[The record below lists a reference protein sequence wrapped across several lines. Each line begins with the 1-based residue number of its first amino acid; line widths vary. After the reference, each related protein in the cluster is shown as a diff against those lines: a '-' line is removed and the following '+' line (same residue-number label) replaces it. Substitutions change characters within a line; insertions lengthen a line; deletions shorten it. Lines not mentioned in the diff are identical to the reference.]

1 MKPQYVLD
9 SDTVIDALR
18 GHRAV
23 RARIEA
29 VSPDDVAISAMTVSE
44 LRFGAIGS
52 RSSARQ
58 MTETA
63 AFLAQV
69 AVLPFTLSAA
79 LVHAEIRLALRN
91 NPIGSAD
98 MIIAATTLSLP
109 AILVTSNTR
118 EFARVPNL
126 QVESWR

>member
-18 GHRAV
+18 GHPSV
-23 RARIEA
+23 RSRIEA

-79 LVHAEIRLALRN
+79 LIHAEIRLALRN
-91 NPIGSAD
+91 SPIGFAD
-98 MIIAATTLSLP
+98 MIIASTALSVP
-109 AILVTSNTR
+109 AILVTSNVR
-118 EFARVPNL
+118 EFSKVPNL